1 VSNGVFD
8 TIVFTW
14 TLCSIDD
21 PARAL
26 GEMLRVL
33 KSSGRL
39 IFVEHGRAP
48 DHRVAAWQERLNPWW
63 RRVAGGCN
71 MNRTIDAL
79 IASGGFS
86 ITQIERDYGPGPKPL
101 SYLYKE
107 VAVPRRRPPVEERQA
122 RT

>member
-1 VSNGVFD
+1 
-8 TIVFTW
+8 
-14 TLCSIDD
+14 
-21 PARAL
+21 
-26 GEMLRVL
+26 
-33 KSSGRL
+33 
-39 IFVEHGRAP
+39 
-48 DHRVAAWQERLNPWW
+48 
-63 RRVAGGCN
+63 